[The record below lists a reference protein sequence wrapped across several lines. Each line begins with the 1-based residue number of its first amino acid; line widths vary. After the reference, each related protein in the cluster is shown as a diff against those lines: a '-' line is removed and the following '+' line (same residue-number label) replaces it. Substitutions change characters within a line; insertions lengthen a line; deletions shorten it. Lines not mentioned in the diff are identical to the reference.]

1 MIKSLVIID
10 DDEIFHLTVSK
21 TIQLVKIDCKVN
33 YFVNGE
39 EAMSF
44 LLNQIDIV
52 DDLPEAIML
61 DINMPVMDGWEF
73 MEEYSVKLKPRL
85 KKPITVYMV
94 SSSINDKDIERARK
108 LSDISNYYVKPIT
121 ESKIREIINNLN

>member
-1 MIKSLVIID
+1 MIKSLAIID

-21 TIQLVKIDCKVN
+21 TIQLVKIDCKVK

-44 LLNQIDIV
+44 LLTQIDIV

-73 MEEYSVKLKPRL
+73 MEEYAVKLKPRL

-121 ESKIREIINNLN
+121 ENKIREIINNLN